1 MAGSFHVVGVM
12 SGKLREEIRELKLR
26 LRSNSLTMDLY
37 LQLEGVADCSQLC
50 HTLCGKVS
58 THSLEEDFVDKDVF
72 RAGRRIMKLTE
83 LVYKIGHLNHY
94 LS

>member
-1 MAGSFHVVGVM
+1 
-12 SGKLREEIRELKLR
+12 
-26 LRSNSLTMDLY
+26 MDSH
-37 LQLEGVADCSQLC
+37 LQLEGVVDCSQLC
-50 HTLCGKVS
+50 HPLRGKVS
-58 THSLEEDFVDKDVF
+58 PHSLKEDLIDEDLF